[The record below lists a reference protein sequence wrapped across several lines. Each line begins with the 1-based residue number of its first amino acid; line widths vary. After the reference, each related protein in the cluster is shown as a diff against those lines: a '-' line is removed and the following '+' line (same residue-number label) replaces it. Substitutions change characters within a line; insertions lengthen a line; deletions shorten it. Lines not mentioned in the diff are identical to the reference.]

1 MPYTSSLAK
10 YAIGLGMPQLAERIE
25 KRMVAREDRE
35 NIITTG
41 TAVTQDWDA
50 AWESDGETVEDHS
63 EGSGRNRSSLE
74 EERQV
79 NQVFGKPKFRFTS
92 QAHQC
97 PSSSRIFKLS
107 SI

>member
-1 MPYTSSLAK
+1 
-10 YAIGLGMPQLAERIE
+10 
-25 KRMVAREDRE
+25 MVAREDRE

-50 AWESDGETVEDHS
+50 AWESDSQTKEDHS

-79 NQVFGKPKFRFTS
+79 NQVFGKAKFRFTS
-92 QAHQC
+92 QAQC
-97 PSSSRIFKLS
+97 PSSSRTFKLS
-107 SI
+107 SN